1 MSRVSVNELR
11 STLGRDVLA
20 SVVVFLVALPLCMGI
35 AIASGVPPALGLITG
50 IVGGL
55 VVGPI
60 AGSPLQ
66 VSGPA
71 AGLAVIVFELV
82 QDHGIGMLGPIVLLA
97 GAFQLAGGMLGFGQY
112 FRAIAPP
119 VIYGMLAG
127 IGVLI
132 FASQFHVMLDDK
144 PIGNG
149 LENLIGIPIA
159 IYRGIFPLDGSMHE
173 EAAVDGIVTI
183 AMIVLWEKFRPKSLK
198 SIPAPLVAVVVAT
211 TLATAL
217 DWPLQHVDVPANL
230 LDATAPPT
238 AETLFNLTDLD
249 LIGAALAM
257 AIIASAETLLC
268 AVGVDRMHQGPRT
281 NFDKELR
288 AQGIGNMVCGVL
300 GALPMTGVIVR
311 SSANVQAGAKTR
323 LSAILHGVW
332 LLALVV
338 ALPFV
343 LRLIPTAS
351 LAGLLVYTGYKLVN
365 PANLKQLATYGRW
378 PVIIYFATMAGII
391 ATDLLKG
398 VMLGVVLTIGKLVYD
413 LTHYELR
420 VEPVAGTRRVDLH
433 LGGSVTFVGLPRLA
447 AALDQIPSGSE
458 LHLHIAT
465 LHHIDHACLDALAA
479 WEKHGEQRGSSLVVE
494 WDELMARYTGP
505 GRKPDGAVNGLT
517 FAGRKTA
524 AAKAS

>member
-1 MSRVSVNELR
+1 MSVKLNDMR
-11 STLGRDVLA
+11 SALGSDLLA

-82 QDHGIGMLGPIVLLA
+82 QDEGIAMLGPIVLLA
-97 GAFQLAGGMLGFGQY
+97 GIFQVVGGMLRFGQY

-159 IYRGIFPLDGSMHE
+159 LYKGIFPLDGSMHE
-173 EAAVDGIVTI
+173 EAALDGLVTI
-183 AMIVLWEKFRPKSLK
+183 AMIVLWDKFRPKSLK

-211 TLATAL
+211 ALATTL
-217 DWPLQHVDVPANL
+217 NWPIDHVNVPGNL
-230 LDATAPPT
+230 LDATVPPT
-238 AETLFNLTDLD
+238 FESLLRMADTD
-249 LIGAALAM
+249 IIVAALAM
-257 AIIASAETLLC
+257 AVIASAETLLC
-268 AVGVDRMHQGPRT
+268 AVGVDRLHTGPRT

-288 AQGIGNMVCGVL
+288 AQGIGNMICGAL
-300 GALPMTGVIVR
+300 GAIPMTGVIVR

-338 ALPFV
+338 AFPFV
-343 LRLIPTAS
+343 LRLIPTSS

-365 PANLKQLATYGRW
+365 PANIRQLAAYGRG
-378 PVIIYFATMAGII
+378 PVFIYFATMVGIV

-398 VMLGVVLTIGKLVYD
+398 VILGVVLTIGRLLYE
-413 LTHYELR
+413 LTHFELR
-420 VEPVAGTRRVDLH
+420 VEPHAGSKRVDLH
-433 LGGSVTFVGLPRLA
+433 LRGSATFVGLPRLA
-447 AALDQIPSGSE
+447 AELDKIPAGSE
-458 LHLHIAT
+458 LHVHIKA
-465 LHHIDHACLDALAA
+465 LSHIDHACLDALAA
-479 WEKHGEQRGSSLVVE
+479 WEKHGEKQGSSLIVE
-494 WDELMARYTGP
+494 WDELMAMYN
-505 GRKPDGAVNGLT
+505 GAGK
-517 FAGRKTA
+517 RMA
-524 AAKAS
+524 AADPGTRPAIAAASS